1 MDRREHK
8 ATNCINATKCIS
20 EASNHLHRTATE
32 VEQMH
37 KKMMTIFGAV
47 IGSMLVWAGSAAAE
61 VRFVDLQQSKW
72 AEDSITYMAKRGT
85 VAGYGNGI
93 FKPEG
98 RVTRAQAVTFMVR
111 ELYSQQLQKAVEGT
125 TYSDVPTT
133 HPFYREIAIAAKN
146 GLASG
151 FPDGTFHPDAPMSR
165 AETAAFLTRAYS
177 LVEGK
182 QHAIVTDTEM
192 HWAAAPILIM
202 SSNGLIGGYSDGTYR
217 PDRSVTR
224 AEFAVFMTRVIRFE
238 REAAIQARDWD
249 KLMSYMTVSEQ
260 VGQML
265 MPDIR
270 QWNGHAT
277 TTVNEGLKRSIHDQ
291 DLGGLILFDKNIVDV
306 RQVTTLTHD
315 LQMEAGDIPLFLGID
330 QEGGVIKR
338 IPGGTNL
345 PGQMALGATG
355 DTALAEAA
363 GQLTGEELKALGLQ
377 VNFAP
382 VLDINSNPDNPIIG
396 MRSFGSDA
404 DLVSRLGLATIKGL
418 RQSGVIAAVKHF
430 PGHGDTT
437 VDSHLGMPVLTHN
450 RDRLDAVEL
459 KPFRAAIDSGVEMIM
474 TAHIAFPAVD
484 NEHVT
489 SLKDGSSV
497 PIPATLSK
505 KVLTELLR
513 SELGYKGV
521 IISDAFTMNA
531 IAEHFG
537 ENKAVERAVSAGVDI
552 ILMPQDPAAA
562 HLTLLNA
569 VKSGTIPI
577 ESIHASVKR
586 ILELKSKYGLFD
598 HSENLAHKLTALN
611 GVIGSE
617 QHRTVER
624 EIAEQAVTLM
634 AGRDGAHPDQ
644 IHQGDRVVIAAA
656 EEEQAKQLERQLMQ
670 AANNLS
676 LKTEISVIGQGKTN
690 EALQAIDKADYV
702 ILASYQFR
710 NVASQFGW
718 ADVQTLI
725 EEMNR
730 RNKRYALLSLGN
742 PYETIYLQNVR
753 SGLAVYG
760 KQEPNTTAGIKV
772 LLGRLDASGVLPVTT
787 DQSTV
792 GDK

>member
-1 MDRREHK
+1 MNGK
-8 ATNCINATKCIS
+8 LI
-20 EASNHLHRTATE
+20 
-32 VEQMH
+32 
-37 KKMMTIFGAV
+37 TIFGAV
-47 IGSMLVWAGSAAAE
+47 LGSVLVWAGSAAAE
-61 VRFVDLQQSKW
+61 ERFSDLQHSKW
-72 AEDSITYMAKRGT
+72 AEDGITYMAERGT
-85 VAGYGNGI
+85 VAGYGYGK
-93 FKPEG
+93 FMPE
-98 RVTRAQAVTFMVR
+98 RQVTRAQAVTFMVR
-111 ELYSQQLQKAVEGT
+111 ELYPQELQQEAGGGM
-125 TYSDVPTT
+125 TYTDVPKN
-133 HPFYREIAIAAKN
+133 HPFYLEIAIAAKH

-151 FPDGTFHPDAPMSR
+151 FPDSTFHPDAPMSR

-177 LVEGK
+177 LVKG
-182 QHAIVTDTEM
+182 QQPVTITDTAK

-202 SSNGLIGGYSDGTYR
+202 SSNGLIGGYSDSTFR

-224 AEFAVFMTRVIRFE
+224 AEFAVFMSRVIRFE
-238 REAAIQARDWD
+238 RQGAIQAQDWD

-270 QWNGHAT
+270 QWNGQVT
-277 TTVNEGLKRSIHDQ
+277 TTVNEGVKRSIHDQ
-291 DLGGLILFDKNIVDV
+291 DLGGLILFDKNIVDA

-330 QEGGVIKR
+330 QEGGVVKR

-355 DTALAEAA
+355 DTTLAEAA
-363 GQLTGEELKALGLQ
+363 GRLTGEELKALGLQ

-396 MRSFGSDA
+396 MRSFSSDP
-404 DLVSRLGLATIKGL
+404 DLVTRLGLAEIQGL

-430 PGHGDTT
+430 PGHGDTV
-437 VDSHLGMPVLTHN
+437 VDSHLGMPVLSH
-450 RDRLDAVEL
+450 DQERLDAVEL
-459 KPFRAAIDSGVEMIM
+459 KPFRSAIDNGVEMIM

-505 KVLTELLR
+505 KVLTGLLR
-513 SELGYKGV
+513 GELGYKGV

-537 ENKAVERAVSAGVDI
+537 ENQAVVRAVSAGVDI

-562 HLTLLNA
+562 HQTLVNA
-569 VKSGTIPI
+569 VKSGAIPI
-577 ESIHASVKR
+577 ETIHSSVKR
-586 ILELKSKYGLFD
+586 ILELKAKYGLFD
-598 HSENLAHKLTALN
+598 RSESLTEQLAALN

-617 QHRTVER
+617 KHRTVER
-624 EIAEQAVTLM
+624 DIAERAVTLL
-634 AGRDGAHPDQ
+634 AGRDGAQPDS
-644 IHQGDRVVIAAA
+644 IRQGDRVAIVAADG
-656 EEEQAKQLERQLMQ
+656 EQAKQLERQLKQ

-676 LKTEISVIGQGKTN
+676 LKTVTALVGQGKTN
-690 EALQAIDKADYV
+690 EALQAVDQADYV

-718 ADVQTLI
+718 ADYQTLI
-725 EEMNR
+725 DEMNK
-730 RNKRYALLSLGN
+730 RNKRYTLLSLGN
-742 PYETIYLQNVR
+742 PYEMIYIKNIR
-753 SGLAVYG
+753 SGIAVYG
-760 KQEPNTTAGIKV
+760 KQEPNTAAGIKV
-772 LLGRLDASGVLPVTT
+772 LLGQLKAGGVLPVTM
-787 DQSTV
+787 
-792 GDK
+792 K

>member
-1 MDRREHK
+1 
-8 ATNCINATKCIS
+8 
-20 EASNHLHRTATE
+20 
-32 VEQMH
+32 MH
-37 KKMMTIFGAV
+37 IKLMTIFGTV
-47 IGSMLVWAGSAAAE
+47 LTSLLLWAGSAAAE
-61 VRFVDLQQSKW
+61 ERFVDLQHSKW

-93 FKPEG
+93 FMPEG
-98 RVTRAQAVTFMVR
+98 HVTRGQAVTFMVR
-111 ELYSQQLQKAVEGT
+111 ELYPQHLQQAVEVA
-125 TYSDVPTT
+125 TYTDVPTT
-133 HPFYREIAIAAKN
+133 HPFYREIAIAAKK

-151 FPDGTFHPDAPMSR
+151 FPDGTFHPDAPISR
-165 AETAAFLTRAYS
+165 AETAAFLSRAYS

-182 QHAIVTDTEM
+182 QPVSLTDTQK

-202 SSNGLIGGYSDGTYR
+202 SSNGLISGYSDGTYR
-217 PDRSVTR
+217 PDRPVTR

-238 REAAIQARDWD
+238 REAAIRAHDWD
-249 KLMSYMTVSEQ
+249 RLLSYMTVSEQ

-270 QWNGHAT
+270 QWNGQVT

-306 RQVTTLTHD
+306 RQVTTLTHN

-355 DTALAEAA
+355 DTTLAEEA
-363 GQLTGEELKALGLQ
+363 GQLTGEELKALGIQ

-396 MRSFGSDA
+396 MRSFGSET
-404 DLVSRLGLATIKGL
+404 DLVTTLGLATIKGL
-418 RQSGVIAAVKHF
+418 RHSGVIAAVKHF

-437 VDSHLGMPVLTHN
+437 LDSHLGMPVLTHN
-450 RDRLDAVEL
+450 RERLDTVEL
-459 KPFRAAIDSGVEMIM
+459 KPFRAAIDNGVEMIM

-489 SLKDGSSV
+489 SLKDGNSV

-505 KVLTELLR
+505 KVLTGLLR
-513 SELGYKGV
+513 GELGYKGV

-562 HLTLLNA
+562 HQTLLNA

-577 ESIHASVKR
+577 DTIHASVKR

-598 HSENLAHKLTALN
+598 RSESLAHKLAELN
-611 GVIGSE
+611 HVIGSE
-617 QHRTVER
+617 EHRTVER
-624 EIAEQAVTLM
+624 EIAERAVTLL
-634 AGRDGAHPDQ
+634 AGRDGAHLDQ
-644 IHQGDRVVIAAA
+644 IHKGDRVVIAAA

-670 AANNLS
+670 AAHNLS
-676 LKTEISVIGQGKTN
+676 LKTEVFVIGQGKTN
-690 EALQAIDKADYV
+690 EALLAIDKADYV

-710 NVASQFGW
+710 NVASQFEW
-718 ADVQTLI
+718 DDYQTLI
-725 EEMNR
+725 DEMNR
-730 RNKRYALLSLGN
+730 RNKRYVLLSLGN
-742 PYETIYLQNVR
+742 PYEKIYLQNVS

-760 KQEPNTTAGIKV
+760 KQEPNTAAGIKV
-772 LLGRLDASGVLPVTT
+772 LLGRLEADGVLPVTT
-787 DQSTV
+787 DQH
-792 GDK
+792 G

>member
-1 MDRREHK
+1 MNVK
-8 ATNCINATKCIS
+8 LI
-20 EASNHLHRTATE
+20 
-32 VEQMH
+32 
-37 KKMMTIFGAV
+37 TIFGAV
-47 IGSMLVWAGSAAAE
+47 LGSVLVWAGSAAAE
-61 VRFVDLQQSKW
+61 ERFTDLQHSKW
-72 AEDSITYMAKRGT
+72 AEDGITYMSERGT
-85 VAGYGNGI
+85 VAGYGNGK
-93 FKPEG
+93 FMPE
-98 RVTRAQAVTFMVR
+98 RQVTRAQAVTFMVR
-111 ELYSQQLQKAVEGT
+111 ELYAQELQQEANGGM
-125 TYSDVPTT
+125 TYTDVPKN
-133 HPFYREIAIAAKN
+133 HPFYLEIAIAAKH

-151 FPDGTFHPDAPMSR
+151 FPDSTFHPDAPMSR

-177 LVEGK
+177 LVKG
-182 QHAIVTDTEM
+182 QQPVTLTDTAK

-202 SSNGLIGGYSDGTYR
+202 SSNGLIGGYSDSTFR

-224 AEFAVFMTRVIRFE
+224 AEFAVFMSRVIRFE
-238 REAAIQARDWD
+238 RQGAIQAQNWD

-270 QWNGHAT
+270 QWNGQVT
-277 TTVNEGLKRSIHDQ
+277 TTVNGGVKRSIHDQ

-330 QEGGVIKR
+330 QEGGVVKR

-355 DTALAEAA
+355 DTTLAEAA
-363 GQLTGEELKALGLQ
+363 GRLTGEELKALGLQ

-396 MRSFGSDA
+396 MRSFSSDP
-404 DLVSRLGLATIKGL
+404 DLVTRLGLAEIQGL

-430 PGHGDTT
+430 PGHGDTV
-437 VDSHLGMPVLTHN
+437 VDSHLGMPVLSHD
-450 RDRLDAVEL
+450 RERLDAVEL
-459 KPFRAAIDSGVEMIM
+459 KPFRSAIDNGVDMIM

-505 KVLTELLR
+505 KVLTGLLR
-513 SELGYKGV
+513 GELGYKGV

-537 ENKAVERAVSAGVDI
+537 ENQAVVRAVSAGVDI

-562 HLTLLNA
+562 HQTLVNA
-569 VKSGTIPI
+569 VKSGAIPI
-577 ESIHASVKR
+577 ETIHSSVKR
-586 ILELKSKYGLFD
+586 ILELKAKYGLFD
-598 HSENLAHKLTALN
+598 RSESLTQQLAALN

-617 QHRTVER
+617 KHRTVER
-624 EIAEQAVTLM
+624 EIAERAVTLL
-634 AGRDGAHPDQ
+634 AGRDGAQPDS
-644 IHQGDRVVIAAA
+644 IRQGDRVAIVAAD
-656 EEEQAKQLERQLMQ
+656 EEQAKQIERQLKQ

-676 LKTEISVIGQGKTN
+676 LKTVTALVGQGKTN
-690 EALQAIDKADYV
+690 EALQAVDQADYV

-718 ADVQTLI
+718 ADDQTLI
-725 EEMNR
+725 DEMNK
-730 RNKRYALLSLGN
+730 RNKRYTLLSLGN
-742 PYETIYLQNVR
+742 PYETIYIQNIR
-753 SGLAVYG
+753 SGIAVYG
-760 KQEPNTTAGIKV
+760 KQEPNTAAGIKV
-772 LLGRLDASGVLPVTT
+772 LLDQLKAGGVLPVTM
-787 DQSTV
+787 
-792 GDK
+792 K